1 MTWQPS
7 SSDPAPVLSP
17 TEPSLMPDKQA
28 SSAFTQLHPKIQRWI
43 WEQNWCELRDAQER
57 AVGPI
62 LTGDR
67 DVIIAAATASGKTEA
82 AFLPICSAL
91 LDAGVGPVPDP
102 PADPRATEPETANAT
117 GVQVL
122 YVSPLKALIND
133 QYGRLDALCEHLD
146 IPVHRWHGDVA
157 GSRKAKVLADPDGLL
172 LITPESLEA
181 LLVIHGPKV
190 GRIFGGLR
198 YVVIDEMHSFLGSER
213 GAQLQSLQHRVEL
226 AIRRRVPRI
235 GLSAT
240 LGDMAAAAEF
250 LRPGHGDAVTI
261 ITAADD
267 TQELR
272 LQLRGYE
279 VTPAHLSPAQADKA
293 ETHGEQVEVEDITA
307 GDRLAVAD
315 HLFATL
321 RGTDNLIFANSRR
334 NVEIYADLL
343 KRRCDRA
350 QVPNEFV
357 PHHGSLSKE
366 LREYVEARLKDRDQP
381 VSAICTS
388 TLEMGIDIGTV
399 SSIAQLGAPHTV
411 SSLRQRLGRS
421 GRRGGAATL
430 RLYISEEQVTPQ
442 TSPPDALR
450 AELVQSIAM
459 VNLLLERWNEAPDSG
474 GLHLSTLTQQLLSL
488 IAQHGGITPLQA
500 HETLCLHGPFAQV
513 TPTLFKLLLRALAA
527 EKVDLITQASDG
539 LLLLGVAGER
549 LVNHYSFY
557 AAFRTADEY
566 RLIANGR
573 TLGTL
578 PVDYPLMPGSLLIFG
593 GRRWKVLA
601 VDAQA
606 KVVELVR
613 SSGGRPP
620 QFTGSGG
627 EVADR
632 VRQEM
637 RTIYTTADVPAYLDA
652 TAVRLLA
659 EGRANFTRFGLGE
672 DPLLTSGA
680 DTLIFAW
687 RGDRILSTLAVA
699 LTGAGIEVAPDG
711 VCLTMTGADR
721 TTAITQLRALLAE
734 GPPDPV
740 ALAARVATKVVEKY
754 DDQLTDQL
762 LNEAFAARSLDV
774 DGAWEALRGLIDNLS
789 ADLHPANTGLGFVSS
804 CDSPP
809 GTVTIRPLTI
819 REPVRRPVP
828 QAVRQPELGRTP
840 FAVLDLETTGFSP
853 GLGDRVVEIAV
864 VRTSPE
870 GTVLD
875 SWTTLLNPQ
884 REVGPTRVHRIR
896 GADVADAPR
905 FLDVAGDIAARL
917 DGAVVVAHNAR
928 FDLGFLTAE
937 YARLGAS
944 APTWPTL
951 CTLGLSHRLG
961 RLGGGSLDACLAAEG
976 LTNEEK
982 HSALGDA
989 TATAGLFA
997 TYLSR
1002 AAERGI
1008 TNLADLGC
1016 DPLAWPDADWSAWS
1030 VSGRSHPRSYGRRP
1044 GVVAST

>member
-1 MTWQPS
+1 VTGG
-7 SSDPAPVLSP
+7 
-17 TEPSLMPDKQA
+17 QA
-28 SSAFTQLHPKIQRWI
+28 TSAFTHLHPKIQRWI

-57 AVGPI
+57 AVGPV
-62 LTGDR
+62 LAGTR
-67 DVIIAAATASGKTEA
+67 DLIIAAATASGKTEA

-91 LDAGVGPVPDP
+91 LDAGGGPDRARSVSRVVPE
-102 PADPRATEPETANAT
+102 PATPNAT

-157 GSRKAKVLADPDGLL
+157 GSRKAKVLSNPDGLL

-198 YVVIDEMHSFLGSER
+198 YVVIDEMHSFLGAER
-213 GAQLQSLQHRVEL
+213 GAQLQSLLHRVEL

-250 LRPGHGDAVTI
+250 LRPGRGDAVTV

-267 TQELR
+267 TQELQ

-279 VTPAHLSPAQADKA
+279 ATPAHLSPAAAEKA
-293 ETHGEQVEVEDITA
+293 ETHGEQVEAEDITP
-307 GDRLAVAD
+307 GDQLAIAD
-315 HLFATL
+315 HLFVTL

-357 PHHGSLSKE
+357 PHHGSLSKD
-366 LREYVEARLKDRDQP
+366 LREHVEARLKDRDQP
-381 VSAICTS
+381 VSAVCTS
-388 TLEMGIDIGTV
+388 TLEMGIDIGSV

-430 RLYISEEQVTPQ
+430 RLYISEEQVTPR
-442 TSPPDALR
+442 TPPPDALR
-450 AELVQSIAM
+450 VELVQSIAM

-513 TPTLFKLLLRALAA
+513 TPALFKMLLHALAP

-566 RLIANGR
+566 RLIAHGR

-578 PVDYPLMPGSLLIFG
+578 PIDYPLMPGSLLIFG

-620 QFTGSGG
+620 LFTGSGG

-672 DPLLTSGA
+672 DPLLTSGV

-687 RGDRILSTLAVA
+687 RGDRILSTLAAA
-699 LTGAGIEVAPDG
+699 LTSAGIDVAQDG

-721 TTAITQLRALLAE
+721 ATAIAHLRTLLAE

-740 ALAARVATKVVEKY
+740 TLAARVGTKIVEKY
-754 DDQLTDQL
+754 DEQLTEEL

-774 DGAWEALRGLIDNLS
+774 DGAWDALRSLLDNLS
-789 ADLHPANTGLGFVSS
+789 PDHHTAGAHPAFVPSW
-804 CDSPP
+804 DPP
-809 GTVTIRPLTI
+809 SGTVTTRP
-819 REPVRRPVP
+819 RPVRR
-828 QAVRQPELGRTP
+828 PELGRTP

-864 VRTSPE
+864 VRTTPD

-875 SWTTLLNPQ
+875 SWTTLLNPE
-884 REVGPTRVHRIR
+884 RGVGPTRVHGIR
-896 GADVADAPR
+896 VADVFDAPR

-917 DGAVVVAHNAR
+917 DGAVVVAHNAH

-937 YARLGAS
+937 YARLGAT
-944 APTWPTL
+944 APAWPAL
-951 CTLGLSHRLG
+951 CTLGLSYRLG

-976 LTNEEK
+976 LTHQDK

-989 TATAGLFA
+989 TATAGLLA
-997 TYLSR
+997 IYLSR
-1002 AAERGI
+1002 AAEHGI

-1030 VSGRSHPRSYGRRP
+1030 VSGRTHQRSYGRRP
-1044 GVVAST
+1044 GAAATSDSRVP